1 MKFLIFSPTI
11 KDLADFLGNIFSHQ
25 ATESLFRNISV
36 LNTDNVFPNGTKL
49 YELISEKKKDQ
60 EDFMNWLNSH
70 VTFHNSMVDRI
81 TSFRESDVNVPRGE
95 PLPAKALVIEDTQ
108 NRLPEGF
115 KSLANLGVR
124 ICSNHTE
131 ILNCISLK
139 LLIAN
144 ATHTSMVYSMALS
157 GFPGTSSCITNQHF
171 LKLVEGIFW
180 QDIYPGFAE
189 DQRPDAVLTFNE
201 WKGRLQHPHFEMSS
215 FFVCQNATQKLCERK
230 ILFLK

>member
-1 MKFLIFSPTI
+1 M
-11 KDLADFLGNIFSHQ
+11 
-25 ATESLFRNISV
+25 
-36 LNTDNVFPNGTKL
+36 FPNGVKL
-49 YELISEKKKDQ
+49 FELVSEKKRDQ

-81 TSFRESDVNVPRGE
+81 TSFRENDANVPRAE
-95 PLPAKALVIEDTQ
+95 PLPDKALVIEDTQ
-108 NRLPEGF
+108 NRLPQGL
-115 KSLANLGVR
+115 KSLPGFGVR

-157 GFPGTSSCITNQHF
+157 GFSGTSSCITNPLF

-189 DQRPDAVLTFNE
+189 DQRADAVLTFNE
-201 WKGRLQHPHFEMSS
+201 WKGRLQHPYFEMSS
-215 FFVCQNATQKLCERK
+215 FFVCQNATQKLCEK
-230 ILFLK
+230 KFKYLPLTLLIVA